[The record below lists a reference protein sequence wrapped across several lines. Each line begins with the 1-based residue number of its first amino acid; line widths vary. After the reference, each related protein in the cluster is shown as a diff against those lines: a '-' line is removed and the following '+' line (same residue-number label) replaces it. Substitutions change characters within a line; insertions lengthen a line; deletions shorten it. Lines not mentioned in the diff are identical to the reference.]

1 MKLIIPAGKKKLN
14 SIDRQLTDG
23 ELDDTQCGKLSLR
36 IYLIHNGVFRNN
48 QPLLRF
54 PYICAV

>member
-1 MKLIIPAGKKKLN
+1 MKLMIPAGKKKLN
-14 SIDRQLTDG
+14 RIGRQPTDDKV
-23 ELDDTQCGKLSLR
+23 DDAQFAKVSLR
-36 IYLIHNGVFRNN
+36 IYIIHNGVFRNN

>member
-1 MKLIIPAGKKKLN
+1 MKLTIQRGKKKLN
-14 SIDRQLTDG
+14 TGLCSKIVAFHIDKVSAEQ
-23 ELDDTQCGKLSLR
+23 KF
-36 IYLIHNGVFRNN
+36 LIHTGVFRNN